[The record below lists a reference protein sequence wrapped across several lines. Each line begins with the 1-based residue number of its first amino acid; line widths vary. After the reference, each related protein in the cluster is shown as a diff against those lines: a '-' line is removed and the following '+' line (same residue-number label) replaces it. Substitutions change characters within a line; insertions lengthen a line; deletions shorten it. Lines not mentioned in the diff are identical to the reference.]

1 MALLNVTGYILGI
14 TTIAQPQ
21 AGSAPFL
28 PRVSIQVQPNGP
40 YTELRIS
47 NVEEFV
53 AIAALIQ
60 TPGRL
65 IFDSQSLTLEKVQ
78 P

>member
-1 MALLNVTGYILGI
+1 MPLLNVTGYILGI
-14 TTIAQPQ
+14 TTIAQSGP
-21 AGSAPFL
+21 GSAPFL
-28 PRVSIQVQPNGP
+28 PRVAIQVQPNTP
-40 YTELRIS
+40 YTEMRIS
-47 NVEEFV
+47 SVEEFV

-65 IFDSQSLTLEKVQ
+65 LFDTQSLTLEKIQ

>member
-1 MALLNVTGYILGI
+1 MPLLSVTGYILGI

-21 AGSAPFL
+21 PGSAPFL

-40 YTELRIS
+40 YTELRVS
-47 NVEEFV
+47 NVDEFV

-60 TPGRL
+60 APGRL
-65 IFDSQSLTLEKVQ
+65 MFDNQLLTLEKIS